1 MREGGQPSLGNYIT
15 WSARPAEKSKVSFK
29 KSPRRVWPH
38 IGWGRTL
45 WWLAFLTS
53 SWTMICPKMSLDKTT
68 LWSDPELWVSQ
79 NPIWH
84 LMMLQFINKP
94 LKFTFT
100 IRQKPTSTE
109 CSLSYTSKNC
119 SYWIRGAG
127 MAKKLANAKQL
138 LVSRV
143 LGTYIPALL
152 LKLQHTVLR
161 YTSSYSSRPAVS
173 RSLSP
178 AAAGLLPIHCS
189 TPPCPP
195 IWTSNVYPKSL
206 NIGKT
211 FFSKRSKQFYPMKNQ
226 D

>member
-1 MREGGQPSLGNYIT
+1 MVVG
-15 WSARPAEKSKVSFK
+15 F
-29 KSPRRVWPH
+29 
-38 IGWGRTL
+38 
-45 WWLAFLTS
+45 FD
-53 SWTMICPKMSLDKTT
+53 PKLDYDIFPNFTDKTT
-68 LWSDPELWVSQ
+68 GSFWSDLELWVSL
-79 NPIWH
+79 NHIWH
-84 LMMLQFINKP
+84 LMMLRFINKP

-100 IRQKPTSTE
+100 IRQKPTFVE

-143 LGTYIPALL
+143 LGTYIAALL
-152 LKLQHTVLR
+152 QLKLQHTVLR
-161 YTSSYSSRPAVS
+161 YSSRAAVS

-178 AAAGLLPIHCS
+178 AAAAGLLPIHCS

-211 FFSKRSKQFYPMKNQ
+211 FFSKRSQQFYPMKNQ
-226 D
+226 N